1 MQATSVTLKRINV
14 YFICSM
20 MFFLKFLRDFLN
32 LYNSKH
38 IIFSITGIKQ
48 TETLKNNFHHFS
60 LGKMVVHGPSLWGLL
75 EKERKLLWYNKISH
89 EKAFGTGIPKHCTFE
104 KCLAFLAFC
113 PCNQKYFSPYWC
125 HIRKTHQSR
134 SCVFLARRERML
146 PQTLNLFHAFSRLLS
161 TSNQA
166 AKAIHK
172 AALVVLRKPK
182 RATVSCD
189 GTVLLVL
196 EYGS

>member
-1 MQATSVTLKRINV
+1 MFLWNFFCVFVMFKPYTVFCNFKVKQAE
-14 YFICSM
+14 
-20 MFFLKFLRDFLN
+20 FFK
-32 LYNSKH
+32 
-38 IIFSITGIKQ
+38 G
-48 TETLKNNFHHFS
+48 NFHHSS
-60 LGKMVVHGPSLWGLL
+60 LGKMVVDGPSFWGLL
-75 EKERKLLWYNKISH
+75 EKKERKLHWYNKISH
-89 EKAFGTGIPKHCTFE
+89 EKAFETGIPKRCTFE

-113 PCNQKYFSPYWC
+113 PYNPKYFSPYWC

-161 TSNQA
+161 TSKQA

-172 AALVVLRKPK
+172 AASVVLRKPK